1 MLSHPFAF
9 LCRLTI
15 CLCGIGVIC
24 GSKRNQLSRCIATL
38 LFLEAFD
45 KDTRTGRGKF
55 LGVGAIDK
63 FFQALAAGE
72 DGPHGNLLTID
83 FYYSTRL
90 FEKSAIPAS
99 RLETVRPHKHTPF
112 NDDGPDA
119 DRAMRFCPCAYSEDL
134 AVANGC
140 DYLFRKVSLTG

>member
-72 DGPHGNLLTID
+72 DGPHRNLMYKQPPPKLC
-83 FYYSTRL
+83 FPSL
-90 FEKSAIPAS
+90 ASKSAWLS
-99 RLETVRPHKHTPF
+99 
-112 NDDGPDA
+112 
-119 DRAMRFCPCAYSEDL
+119 S
-134 AVANGC
+134 
-140 DYLFRKVSLTG
+140 